1 MAAGEPDAAVPE
13 PGGGNRLRSILESAA
28 DHAIVAAGPDGR
40 ITGWWGGSSRLL
52 GWAEAEALGRDLAAL
67 YTPEDRDAGVPEAE
81 MREAR
86 ERGYTEE
93 ERRHVR
99 RDGSRF
105 WGNGE
110 LRPIRDGAG
119 AVVGY
124 LKIMRD
130 GTARRMAD
138 GALREAARERERM
151 VAMLS
156 HSQTLVCGWD
166 GRVEAWTQGME
177 RLFGYAP
184 AEAMGMFAREL
195 LHSEFPEPWPAVVA
209 ALRRDGRWQGQVRH
223 QHKDGAARF
232 AQESWAIQ
240 PGLDGG
246 VASLMAAVE
255 DQTAVKRAEEALR
268 EANATLEARVEA
280 RTAELMAAEA
290 TLRQSQKMEAIG
302 QLTGGI
308 AHDFNNVLQG
318 ITGNLDLLRLRAEQG
333 RPGSVVRHLAGAHKS
348 VGCAAALTRRLLA
361 FARQLPLDP
370 TLASLDKL
378 ATGMEELIRRTMG
391 PSVQVELRLGDGSW
405 LVLCDEG
412 QLENALL
419 NLAINVRDAMA
430 QPSPGGS
437 VREAGARPEGGWLTI
452 STGEAHLSAADLAGE
467 DGTAPGA
474 FATIAVTDTGA
485 GMAPEVMAR
494 AFEPFFTT
502 KPLGRGTGLG
512 LSQTYGFVRQSGGVV
527 RLESAPGRGTTVRI
541 FLPRHEPAPAEDLGE
556 NEGAGDVVLLVE
568 DEDGLRQSEAEWLR
582 ELGYRVL
589 EAPDGAAALR
599 LLDGGGRVD
608 VLVAD
613 LGLPGGLDGRQVAD
627 AARGRRPGLPVLFM
641 TGYAEAG
648 AAVPGAETIGK
659 PFPLEVLAERIGT
672 VLEAARSVRGLT
684 AILAARS
691 SDVGSGP
698 TSLKAP

>member
-1 MAAGEPDAAVPE
+1 MAAGELEATGLEA
-13 PGGGNRLRSILESAA
+13 GGGDRLRSVLESAA
-28 DHAIVAAGPDGR
+28 DHAIVVTGLDGR

-52 GWAEAEALGRDLAAL
+52 GWGEAEVLGRDLATL
-67 YTPEDRDAGVPEAE
+67 YTPEDRAAGVPEAE

-86 ERGYTEE
+86 ERGWAEE
-93 ERRHVR
+93 ECWHLR

-105 WGNGE
+105 WSNGE
-110 LRPIRDGAG
+110 VRPVRDEEG

-124 LKIMRD
+124 LKIVRD
-130 GTARRMAD
+130 GTARRMAEE
-138 GALREAARERERM
+138 ALREAARERERM

-156 HSQTLVCGWD
+156 HSQTLVCDWD
-166 GRVEAWTQGME
+166 GRVEVWTQGME

-184 AEAMGMFAREL
+184 AEAMGTFAREL
-195 LHSEFPEPWPAVVA
+195 LHSSFPEPWPAVVA

-223 QHKDGAARF
+223 RHKDGSARF
-232 AQESWAIQ
+232 AQESWGLQ
-240 PGLDGG
+240 PGLDGR
-246 VASLMAAVE
+246 VSSLMAAVE

-318 ITGNLDLLRLRAEQG
+318 ITGNLDLLRLRAEQN
-333 RPGSVVRHLAGAHKS
+333 RPGSVVRHLAAAHKS
-348 VGCAAALTRRLLA
+348 VERAAALTRRLLS

-370 TLASLDKL
+370 TLATLDAL
-378 ATGMEELIRRTMG
+378 ALGMEELIRRTVG
-391 PSVQVELRLGDGSW
+391 PSVQIELRLGDGSW

-419 NLAINVRDAMA
+419 NLAINARDAM
-430 QPSPGGS
+430 PD
-437 VREAGARPEGGWLTI
+437 GGWLTI
-452 STGEAHLSAADLAGE
+452 STGEVHLSSADLAGE

-485 GMAPEVMAR
+485 GMAPEVMTR

-502 KPLGRGTGLG
+502 KPLGQGTGLG
-512 LSQTYGFVRQSGGVV
+512 LSQIYGFVRQSGGVV

-541 FLPRHEPAPAEDLGE
+541 FLPRHTPEPAEDLGD
-556 NEGAGDVVLLVE
+556 GAGASDVVLLVE

-613 LGLPGGLDGRQVAD
+613 VGLPGGMTGGQVAE

-648 AAVPGAETIGK
+648 IAGLGTETIGK
-659 PFPLEVLAERIGT
+659 PFPLEVLAERIGA
-672 VLEAARSVRGLT
+672 VLDASKAGRG
-684 AILAARS
+684 
-691 SDVGSGP
+691 G
-698 TSLKAP
+698 

>member
-1 MAAGEPDAAVPE
+1 
-13 PGGGNRLRSILESAA
+13 
-28 DHAIVAAGPDGR
+28 
-40 ITGWWGGSSRLL
+40 
-52 GWAEAEALGRDLAAL
+52 
-67 YTPEDRDAGVPEAE
+67 

-86 ERGYTEE
+86 ERGCTEE
-93 ERRHVR
+93 ERWHVR

-138 GALREAARERERM
+138 EALREAARERERM

-156 HSQTLVCGWD
+156 HSQTLVCDWD
-166 GRVEAWTQGME
+166 GRVEVWTQGME

-195 LHSEFPEPWPAVVA
+195 LHSRLPEPWPALVA
-209 ALRRDGRWQGQVRH
+209 ALRRDGRWQGEVRH
-223 QHKDGAARF
+223 RHKDGTTRF

-240 PGLDGG
+240 PGLDGR
-246 VASLMAAVE
+246 VSSLMAAVE

-318 ITGNLDLLRLRAEQG
+318 ITGNLDLLRLRTEQG
-333 RPGSVVRHLAGAHKS
+333 RPGSVVRHLAAAHKS
-348 VGCAAALTRRLLA
+348 VARAAALTRRLLA

-370 TLASLDKL
+370 TPANLDKL
-378 ATGMEELIRRTMG
+378 ATGMEELIRRTVG
-391 PSVQVELRLGDGSW
+391 PSVQVEVRLGDGSW

-419 NLAINVRDAMA
+419 NLAINARDAM
-430 QPSPGGS
+430 
-437 VREAGARPEGGWLTI
+437 PEGGWLTI

-474 FATIAVTDTGA
+474 FATIAVTDTGT
-485 GMAPEVMAR
+485 GMAPEVMAHV
-494 AFEPFFTT
+494 FEPFFTT
-502 KPLGRGTGLG
+502 KPLGQGTGLG
-512 LSQTYGFVRQSGGVV
+512 LSQLYGFVRQSGGVV
-527 RLESAPGRGTTVRI
+527 RLESAPGRGATVRI
-541 FLPRHEPAPAEDLGE
+541 FLPRHEPADD
-556 NEGAGDVVLLVE
+556 AGKGDEASDVVLLVE

-582 ELGYRVL
+582 ERGYRVL

-613 LGLPGGLDGRQVAD
+613 MGLPGGMTGRQVAD

-641 TGYAEAG
+641 TGYAKAG
-648 AAVPGAETIGK
+648 AAGPGAETIGK
-659 PFPLEVLAERIGT
+659 PFPLEVLAERIGA
-672 VLEAARSVRGLT
+672 VLAAARSGPGGRSWIGGAFSAHRSRHPALPVPRKVHRGQNNPTPAPVCT
-684 AILAARS
+684 AGLPATTEQRHGHPAS
-691 SDVGSGP
+691 LPCHSGCRR
-698 TSLKAP
+698 AQR